1 MTDDVH
7 LVTDDAHQQMSMMV
21 TSHWISQV
29 VRSVVD
35 LSLAEHLAGQVLTA
49 DEVAAREGSAPRTT
63 FRLMRACVALGLL
76 TPDEDGRFHGT
87 ALLDTLRRDAPGSL
101 RGLALATT
109 LPAQWLAWSQFAADL
124 RGVVFDR
131 PGVVEE
137 AVAETKRRGLA
148 NRTDVVA
155 GDFFGSVPSGELY
168 LLKFILHDWDDER
181 AIKILENCRAAM
193 APGGRI
199 AVIEILVGE
208 LDDPGPGAL
217 MDMNMLAIVPGQ
229 ERSLEEYDALL
240 HAAGLRRTRVIPT
253 SSPQSVIEAVA

>member
-76 TPDEDGRFHGT
+76 TPYEDGRFHGT

-109 LPAQWLAWSQFAADL
+109 LPAQWLAWNQFAASVRL
-124 RGVVFDR
+124 
-131 PGVVEE
+131 VEP
-137 AVAETKRRGLA
+137 R
-148 NRTDVVA
+148 
-155 GDFFGSVPSGELY
+155 S
-168 LLKFILHDWDDER
+168 
-181 AIKILENCRAAM
+181 
-193 APGGRI
+193 AP
-199 AVIEILVGE
+199 
-208 LDDPGPGAL
+208 
-217 MDMNMLAIVPGQ
+217 
-229 ERSLEEYDALL
+229 RSA
-240 HAAGLRRTRVIPT
+240 PT
-253 SSPQSVIEAVA
+253 SSTISSTTRRRPVTSPTG